1 MRKATSALWAALFA
15 RPVDPD
21 KEGECPHASQVGFI
35 RRNAN
40 VTTPNRARSVPD
52 TGNPESLTVHHTQ
65 PYYISES
72 RKSPYDFWA
81 GLADFTIRNLFDT
94 IYLYP
99 HFSMI
104 CDRNPGLV
112 QSAPFGAQSRS
123 QRVLTYPVGAKLCQG
138 QNRCRGT
145 LAPHVSAGV
154 DTSAQRRAIVLPS
167 TTARRIKPPRSPW
180 RKSYSYV
187 GN

>member
-81 GLADFTIRNLFDT
+81 GLADFTISNLFDT

-112 QSAPFGAQSRS
+112 ESAPFGAQSRS
-123 QRVLTYPVGAKLCQG
+123 QWVPSYAKGRAAVEGHLRRTSVQVWIHQHSAVLSFFHPRQHGALNHPGPPGEK
-138 QNRCRGT
+138 
-145 LAPHVSAGV
+145 
-154 DTSAQRRAIVLPS
+154 AILM
-167 TTARRIKPPRSPW
+167 
-180 RKSYSYV
+180 
-187 GN
+187 